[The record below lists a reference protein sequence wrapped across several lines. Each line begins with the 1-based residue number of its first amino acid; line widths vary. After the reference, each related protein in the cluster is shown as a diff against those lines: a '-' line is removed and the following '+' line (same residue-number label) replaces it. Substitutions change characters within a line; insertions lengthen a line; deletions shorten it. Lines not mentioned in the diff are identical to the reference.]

1 MTTHTER
8 GSVGVWLALASLVMM
23 LAVGLAVDLG
33 GQVHAQ
39 QQGHDLA
46 AQAARAGGEQLQA
59 ASAIQ
64 GTGATID
71 PTTAIAAANAYLTA
85 AGVTG
90 TVTVTGPDT
99 ITVTVHTSYTP
110 TFLTAIG
117 INHLNVTG
125 TATAHLIRSLGG
137 QPR

>member
-1 MTTHTER
+1 MKIPDER
-8 GSVGVWLALASLVMM
+8 GSVSIWLALATLVMM

-39 QQGHDLA
+39 PRAHDLA

-59 ASAIQ
+59 APAIQ

-71 PTTAIAAANAYLTA
+71 PTAAIAAANSYLSA

-99 ITVTVHTSYTP
+99 ITVTVRTTYTP
-110 TFLTAIG
+110 TFLTAVG
-117 INHLNVTG
+117 INHLAVTG